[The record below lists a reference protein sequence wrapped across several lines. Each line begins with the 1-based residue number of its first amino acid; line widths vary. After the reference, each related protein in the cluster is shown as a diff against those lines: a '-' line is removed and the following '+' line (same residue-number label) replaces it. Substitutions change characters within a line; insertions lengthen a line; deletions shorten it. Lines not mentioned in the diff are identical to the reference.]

1 MNAFRTL
8 AAALGLL
15 LLPVAAARADEARLA
30 PAIETG
36 SKVSLEYTLRDDDGK
51 VLDSNKGRDPLT
63 YVHGEQQI
71 VPGLEKA
78 LDGMHAGEQK
88 EVVLDPADGYGAVDP
103 QAVAEV
109 PKQLIPTESLTVGA
123 ELLARSTEGATRLV
137 RIKEIKEETVVIDL
151 NHPLAGKTLHFDVK
165 VVGVEP
171 PGAEAP
177 PAKPA
182 DQPVAKPADPP
193 AAKPADQ
200 PAATK

>member
-1 MNAFRTL
+1 MKVFRIL

-15 LLPVAAARADEARLA
+15 LLPVSSARSDEAAKPA

-88 EVVLDPADGYGAVDP
+88 EVVLAPADGYGALDP

-109 PKQLIPTESLTVGA
+109 PKQ
-123 ELLARSTEGATRLV
+123 
-137 RIKEIKEETVVIDL
+137 
-151 NHPLAGKTLHFDVK
+151 
-165 VVGVEP
+165 
-171 PGAEAP
+171 
-177 PAKPA
+177 
-182 DQPVAKPADPP
+182 
-193 AAKPADQ
+193 
-200 PAATK
+200 